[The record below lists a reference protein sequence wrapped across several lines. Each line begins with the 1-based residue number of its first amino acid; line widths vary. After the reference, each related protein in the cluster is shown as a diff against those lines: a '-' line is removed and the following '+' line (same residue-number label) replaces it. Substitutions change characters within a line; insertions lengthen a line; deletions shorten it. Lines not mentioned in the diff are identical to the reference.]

1 MKRRIAI
8 IDGHPDPDGKR
19 LVHALADTYAKGA
32 QEVGHEVRRINVA
45 ELQMPLLRTA
55 QDFQS
60 GKPSAEVL
68 GCQEILAWAEH
79 WVIFYPLWLGAM
91 PALLKGFFE
100 QTCRPGFAFAESRGR
115 GLPHELGKT
124 AH

>member
-32 QEVGHEVRRINVA
+32 QEVGHAVRRINVG

-68 GCQEILAWAEH
+68 GWQAFGATPKAW
-79 WVIFYPLWLGAM
+79 IQ
-91 PALLKGFFE
+91 ALENL
-100 QTCRPGFAFAESRGR
+100 Q
-115 GLPHELGKT
+115 
-124 AH
+124 